1 MDSYR
6 IIVTPD
12 AKADITELRDYIAN
26 VLLSPKTARSYIQNL
41 RKEIGKLS
49 EMPTRIKLIDD
60 EPWHSR
66 GVRKFIVRN
75 FLVYFRVEEDKN
87 MNTIQDLYYGRIS
100 PYEMSIST
108 APEYQKLKALADKNE
123 DLLRESL
130 SDEQKELL
138 DKLIESVTDIS
149 SISERD
155 MFIAGFRLGMKLMID
170 VMKDE

>member
-1 MDSYR
+1 
-6 IIVTPD
+6 
-12 AKADITELRDYIAN
+12 
-26 VLLSPKTARSYIQNL
+26 
-41 RKEIGKLS
+41 
-49 EMPTRIKLIDD
+49 
-60 EPWHSR
+60 
-66 GVRKFIVRN
+66 
-75 FLVYFRVEEDKN
+75 

-123 DLLRESL
+123 DLLKEKL
-130 SDEQKELL
+130 SDEQKKLL
-138 DKLIESVTDIS
+138 EKLTECITDIS

>member
-1 MDSYR
+1 
-6 IIVTPD
+6 
-12 AKADITELRDYIAN
+12 
-26 VLLSPKTARSYIQNL
+26 
-41 RKEIGKLS
+41 
-49 EMPTRIKLIDD
+49 
-60 EPWHSR
+60 
-66 GVRKFIVRN
+66 
-75 FLVYFRVEEDKN
+75 

-123 DLLRESL
+123 DLLKETL

-138 DKLIESVTDIS
+138 EKLIECITDIS

-155 MFIAGFRLGMKLMID
+155 MFINGFQLGMKLMID

>member
-1 MDSYR
+1 
-6 IIVTPD
+6 
-12 AKADITELRDYIAN
+12 
-26 VLLSPKTARSYIQNL
+26 
-41 RKEIGKLS
+41 
-49 EMPTRIKLIDD
+49 
-60 EPWHSR
+60 
-66 GVRKFIVRN
+66 
-75 FLVYFRVEEDKN
+75 

-123 DLLRESL
+123 NLLKETL

-138 DKLIESVTDIS
+138 EKLTESITDIS

>member
-1 MDSYR
+1 
-6 IIVTPD
+6 
-12 AKADITELRDYIAN
+12 
-26 VLLSPKTARSYIQNL
+26 
-41 RKEIGKLS
+41 
-49 EMPTRIKLIDD
+49 
-60 EPWHSR
+60 
-66 GVRKFIVRN
+66 
-75 FLVYFRVEEDKN
+75 

-108 APEYQKLKALADKNE
+108 APEYQKLKTLADKNE
-123 DLLRESL
+123 DLLRETL

-138 DKLIESVTDIS
+138 VKLIETVTDIS

>member
-1 MDSYR
+1 MTSS
-6 IIVTPD
+6 V
-12 AKADITELRDYIAN
+12 
-26 VLLSPKTARSYIQNL
+26 VFVC
-41 RKEIGKLS
+41 S
-49 EMPTRIKLIDD
+49 EKGQVN
-60 EPWHSR
+60 S
-66 GVRKFIVRN
+66 
-75 FLVYFRVEEDKN
+75 

-108 APEYQKLKALADKNE
+108 APEYQKLKSLANRNE
-123 DLLRESL
+123 DLLRTTL

-138 DKLIESVTDIS
+138 EKLTESITDIS